1 MLKQL
6 INYYSFDRHDS
17 IITSCRYDYFFT
29 ESTVVFCK
37 VFVAYQFYYYLTF
50 NWSIHIKTK
59 TTLKSKNYK
68 KNIFRFWETFFHL
81 VSHSF
86 LIFPSSVILSNA
98 LKQRCCNVVWVFAT
112 TNAFSLRNIALKM
125 LTLCISMQ
133 IRGET
138 CSFLIFKKASWM
150 SASLPLSLW
159 TK

>member
-1 MLKQL
+1 MLLL
-6 INYYSFDRHDS
+6 IFNKS
-17 IITSCRYDYFFT
+17 IIV
-29 ESTVVFCK
+29 TVTILFSELRTIK
-37 VFVAYQFYYYLTF
+37 NYI
-50 NWSIHIKTK
+50 NWSMHLMTK
-59 TTLKSKNYK
+59 TTLKSKNDRKY
-68 KNIFRFWETFFHL
+68 IFRFWETFFHL

-138 CSFLIFKKASWM
+138 CSFLIFKNASWM
-150 SASLPLSLW
+150 SASLPLSLR